1 MKKIALFVSMMTMAL
16 WGNAQS
22 WTQQTSGV
30 TTPLSDVFFINDSVG
45 WITTIGKVLKTTN
58 AGSTWTAYG
67 SSSGISSTAQ
77 LTSVAF
83 STENIGWVAGAFG
96 VIYKTID
103 GGLNWTAQSSGTN
116 HNLNSLSFV
125 NDSTGWIVGS
135 LGTAPNPITAVILK
149 TTDGGLTW
157 DSLSAPANVDL
168 NAVQFLDENLGWV
181 AGGNL
186 VLRTVDG
193 GLNWTSSNTPTQLLY
208 DVYFASP
215 SKGWAVGQNG
225 FMAVTADS
233 GTTWTSQNSN
243 ANNNALFAIQFIS
256 ATEGWIVGGGA
267 IGQGP
272 AIRYTNN
279 EGGFWSVS
287 SSGVTVTSVLY
298 GVYFVSSNKGW
309 AVGSNGRIFTF
320 NPSVSTV
327 VSQENFPV
335 SIYPNPIKN
344 IANIEFESFGTYE
357 LKVLDISGKL
367 IFSEELTAQN
377 HQINTESLPTGIY
390 QISITNEKGLMTCK
404 TILKQ

>member
-1 MKKIALFVSMMTMAL
+1 
-16 WGNAQS
+16 
-22 WTQQTSGV
+22 
-30 TTPLSDVFFINDSVG
+30 
-45 WITTIGKVLKTTN
+45 
-58 AGSTWTAYG
+58 
-67 SSSGISSTAQ
+67 
-77 LTSVAF
+77 
-83 STENIGWVAGAFG
+83 
-96 VIYKTID
+96 
-103 GGLNWTAQSSGTN
+103 
-116 HNLNSLSFV
+116 LNSLSFV

-181 AGGNL
+181 AGGTL

-208 DVYFASP
+208 DVYFVSP

-335 SIYPNPIKN
+335 SIYPNPTNN
-344 IANIEFESFGTYE
+344 ITNIEFESFGTYE

-367 IFSEELTAQN
+367 VHSEELTAQN
-377 HQINTESLPTGIY
+377 HQINTESWPTGIY
-390 QISITNEKGLMTCK
+390 QISITNEKGLMTSK
-404 TILKQ
+404 TIVKQ

>member
-1 MKKIALFVSMMTMAL
+1 MRKIALLLTIMTMAL

-30 TTPLSDVFFINDSVG
+30 TTTLSDVFFINDSVG

-67 SSSGISSTAQ
+67 SSAGISPTDQ

-83 STENIGWVAGAFG
+83 SSENIGWVIGAFG

-116 HNLNSLSFV
+116 HNLYSLSFI

-157 DSLSAPANVDL
+157 DSLSAPANIDL
-168 NAVQFLDENLGWV
+168 NTVQFLDENLGWV
-181 AGGNL
+181 AGGTL
-186 VLRTVDG
+186 VFRTVDG
-193 GLNWTSSNTPTQLLY
+193 GLNWTSTNTPTQALY
-208 DVYFASP
+208 DMHFVSP

-225 FMAVTADS
+225 TVVVSSDS
-233 GTTWTSQNSN
+233 GSTWTVQTSN
-243 ANNNALFAIQFIS
+243 ATNRLNGVYFAS
-256 ATEGWIVGGGA
+256 ATEGWIVGSGA
-267 IGQGP
+267 LGQNP
-272 AIRYTNN
+272 TIRYTNN
-279 EGGFWSVS
+279 AGTTWTTLITGLPI
-287 SSGVTVTSVLY
+287 SSGFLGVFFYSPNRGWIIGTS
-298 GVYFVSSNKGW
+298 
-309 AVGSNGRIFTF
+309 GRIFTF

-327 VSQENFPV
+327 VSQENLSV
-335 SIYPNPIKN
+335 SIYPNPTNN

-367 IFSEELTAQN
+367 IHSEELTAQN
-377 HQINTESLPTGIY
+377 HQINTESWPAGIY
-390 QISITNEKGLMTCK
+390 QINITNDKGQMSNK
-404 TILKQ
+404 TIVKQ